1 MIISKRLAPPDDQ
14 QQQHQQQQP
23 GDGGLTRVTGVP
35 GVTGQKEGKEK
46 KKKEK
51 KFLRGEGRTVDQ
63 PEIVREALTDLK
75 RFFSSKTLVKT
86 YTPDQ
91 RGLGS

>member
-1 MIISKRLAPPDDQ
+1 MT
-14 QQQHQQQQP
+14 
-23 GDGGLTRVTGVP
+23 GLP
-35 GVTGQKEGKEK
+35 GVTGQKEGKEE

-75 RFFSSKTLVKT
+75 RTLVKT
-86 YTPDQ
+86 YTPAW
-91 RGLGS
+91 LGFMTQHQLCVLVLTSDHDRPIFEPQWRR